1 MKMKKSRNAK
11 QQKKQKKIAVEKK
24 ESNTKENYENKKE

>member
-11 QQKKQKKIAVEKK
+11 QQKKQKIAVEKR
-24 ESNTKENYENKKE
+24 KKHEKKL